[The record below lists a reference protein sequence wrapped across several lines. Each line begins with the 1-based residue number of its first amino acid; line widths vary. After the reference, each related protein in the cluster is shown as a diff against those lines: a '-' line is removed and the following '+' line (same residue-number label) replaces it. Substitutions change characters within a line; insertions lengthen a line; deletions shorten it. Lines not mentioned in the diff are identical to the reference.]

1 MLKTAFRFLALT
13 TAIAGLGTTI
23 VMGAAEAATP
33 TGDVPFCSKTITDK
47 CMDRP
52 AAATHHATRHAA
64 HHRTHKPTS
73 KGPLRW
79 PFFHAPAPGK
89 AAIRWR

>member
-23 VMGAAEAATP
+23 VMGAAEAATT

-64 HHRTHKPTS
+64 HHRTHKPT
-73 KGPLRW
+73 
-79 PFFHAPAPGK
+79 AAK
-89 AAIRWR
+89 AAHPKG

>member
-23 VMGAAEAATP
+23 AMSAAGAAAP
-33 TGDVPFCSKTITDK
+33 TGDIPFCSKTITDK

-52 AAATHHATRHAA
+52 ATATHHAIHKAKHHAARHAK
-64 HHRTHKPTS
+64 HHRTHKPT
-73 KGPLRW
+73 
-79 PFFHAPAPGK
+79 AAK
-89 AAIRWR
+89 AAHPKS